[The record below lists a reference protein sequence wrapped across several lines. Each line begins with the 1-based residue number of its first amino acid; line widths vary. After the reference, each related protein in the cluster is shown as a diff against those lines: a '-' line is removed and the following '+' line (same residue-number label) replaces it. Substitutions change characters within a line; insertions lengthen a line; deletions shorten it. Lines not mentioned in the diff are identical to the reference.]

1 MMKELP
7 ADSQNKIWGG
17 NGSLIS
23 YLQPIHHIKTS
34 MRLLHSTLYI
44 VVIEYIQT
52 NKLFLRVE
60 VSANDNFVM

>member
-1 MMKELP
+1 
-7 ADSQNKIWGG
+7 
-17 NGSLIS
+17 
-23 YLQPIHHIKTS
+23 